1 VTDFSTDGSHGRDLR
16 IDFFRGA
23 ALYVILIDHI
33 EFNPLARFTYHR
45 FGFSDAAEAF
55 VFLSGLS
62 CGIAYYSVLMHRGL
76 QGLIAA
82 VVKRTALIYMYY
94 VVASVAII
102 WVKTTTA
109 GSILRAGTLDEAF
122 VACAN
127 NPWSAVWSAILL
139 MEPPS
144 LAGILVLYLALTI
157 FAILVFLVG
166 AERNASIT
174 LLVSGLLWL
183 VPQFHQFGSIWKT
196 LFPYFNPL
204 AWQFLFAIG
213 MFLGT
218 RYHSRSRPPPRRRP
232 RWLLLVAWAIV
243 IVSFAYRLLPFLAK
257 QLDIDLS
264 WAQPYETRNE
274 QFKYDLSGFRLAHF
288 LSVALLVT
296 TYVNASN
303 SALRWGGELMI
314 KTGRWSLQ
322 IFSLGTV
329 LSLIVTIIF
338 ATRSAS
344 LIEKLIVN
352 FSAVLLTAL
361 AAVALVKY
369 YRPAKPIGAGS
380 IALRAPDTSL
390 THLSEKQIWWVPWYL
405 DSGGAPRPRRRGD
418 RIISSR
424 IYRSGLFVPQFTRGH
439 VRLLGW
445 FNL

>member
-1 VTDFSTDGSHGRDLR
+1 MCERLHRCLHKGQPVTDFSTDGSHGRDLR

-62 CGIAYYSVLMHRGL
+62 CGIAYYSVLKRRRF
-76 QGLIAA
+76 QGLAA
-82 VVKRTALIYMYY
+82 SVVKRTTLIYVYY
-94 VVASVAII
+94 VLASVAII
-102 WVKTTTA
+102 WIKTATA

-127 NPWSAVWSAILL
+127 NPWSAVWSAIFL
-139 MEPPS
+139 MEQPS

-157 FAILVFLVG
+157 FAIPAFLVG

-213 MFLGT
+213 MFLGIQ
-218 RYHSRSRPPPRRRP
+218 YHTRSRPPLRRWP

-257 QLDIDLS
+257 QLDVDLS
-264 WAQPYETRNE
+264 WAQPYDARNE
-274 QFKYDLSGFRLAHF
+274 QFKYHLSGFRLAHF
-288 LSVALLVT
+288 LSVALLVA
-296 TYVNASN
+296 TYVNAGN

-338 ATRSAS
+338 ATRSLS
-344 LIEKLIVN
+344 LIDKLIVN
-352 FSAVLLTAL
+352 FGTVLLTAL
-361 AAVALVKY
+361 AAVALAKY
-369 YRPAKPIGAGS
+369 YRPAKPTDAGS
-380 IALRAPDTSL
+380 NGVKSARYNVDPPQRKANL
-390 THLSEKQIWWVPWYL
+390 V
-405 DSGGAPRPRRRGD
+405 GAAVSRSRRR
-418 RIISSR
+418 SSTA
-424 IYRSGLFVPQFTRGH
+424 PTR
-439 VRLLGW
+439 
-445 FNL
+445 